1 MEIKPIFED
10 DSESLE
16 HYGIPGMKW
25 GVRNAETQR
34 KYAGGKGIRSAM
46 ASLNTKRHTSAARA
60 LARDAKDLEAHGYK
74 KEAAAVRKVASDG
87 INRMARK
94 DAKKTAKLDYGYGV
108 RSRTNKQ
115 AHAKLVKERSK
126 NLGSAYTDAY
136 NNALAGQNRQKLAY
150 KAQKSLQRDRKLAS
164 KSDTGWKTAS
174 KVGRT
179 TAGIALGMIGTHQ
192 VMKYTGNPIAAAGAA
207 SIGSALGYGLGGLP
221 ADRVVK
227 RRQDARRRLNY
238 SY

>member
-94 DAKKTAKLDYGYGV
+94 DAKKTAKLDYGYGA

-136 NNALAGQNRQKLAY
+136 NRALSNQNRQKMAY
-150 KAQKSLQRDRKLAS
+150 KAQKSLEKDRKLAS
-164 KSDTGWKTAS
+164 KSDKNWQTAA
-174 KVGRT
+174 KVGRIVGANA
-179 TAGIALGMIGTHQ
+179 AGTLGS
-192 VMKYTGNPIAAAGAA
+192 IAALKKTGSPAIATGAYMVSA
-207 SIGSALGYGLGGLP
+207 VIG
-221 ADRVVK
+221 DRVVSAPANAVIK